1 MVVRALSMVLCL
13 AVPNAMAQVDWTPP
27 PMVPAPEAPAPQ
39 GLPPPPP
46 APPVAQSQP
55 TAAPSAATLAER
67 NAPEIGLMVSEA
79 LFGML
84 TAAGV
89 SVLPYFLLDASGLLT
104 NNVVGAVL
112 LIAIFSA
119 VPLAVAQ
126 TQTSIANGSR
136 WYYSEMWPAALAG
149 LAGQAAVLGLFY
161 ATGWL
166 PSSGSNIGGGTGS
179 GVPKASGSAA
189 LLLLGTA
196 VVVPL
201 LQMAV
206 INLTKQPKFRTNDA
220 PRPTVAPSL
229 SPIVTDAR
237 SGPSLGAQLGLSGT
251 F

>member
-1 MVVRALSMVLCL
+1 MRVAALVMLLCVQ
-13 AVPNAMAQVDWTPP
+13 ASSAWAQADWTPP
-27 PMVPAPEAPAPQ
+27 PLVPVPEGPPQ
-39 GLPPPPP
+39 ALPPPPP
-46 APPVAQSQP
+46 TPPVGQQTPPSQP
-55 TAAPSAATLAER
+55 AGPTLAER
-67 NAPEIGLMVSEA
+67 NAPEVGLMVSEA

-89 SVLPYFLLDASGLLT
+89 CVLPYFLFDASGLLT
-104 NNVVGAVL
+104 NNVLGGVVL
-112 LIAIFSA
+112 IGIFSA

-166 PSSGSNIGGGTGS
+166 PSSGSNIGSGTAGS
-179 GVPKASGSAA
+179 GVPKASGSAV
-189 LLLLGTA
+189 LLLLGSA
-196 VVVPL
+196 LVVPL

-206 INLTKQPKFRTNDA
+206 VNLTKQPKFRTPEA
-220 PRPTVAPSL
+220 PRPSVAPSL
-229 SPIVTDAR
+229 APMVSETRA
-237 SGPSLGAQLGLSGT
+237 GPSFGVQLGLSGS